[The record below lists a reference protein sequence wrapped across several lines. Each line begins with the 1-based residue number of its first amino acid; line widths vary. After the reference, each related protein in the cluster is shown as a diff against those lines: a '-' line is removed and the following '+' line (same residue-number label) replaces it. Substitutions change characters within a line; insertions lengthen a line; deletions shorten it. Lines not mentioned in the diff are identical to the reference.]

1 MTKESKSLFQLFKS
15 KVGHPKKPGTNTRS
29 KKLSAISKLSPRNKK
44 STVKAIIALAV
55 IVAIGGAIPFPHAFA
70 KTVPVPFTTDNR
82 QSDELELN
90 DSKVIQQGV
99 NGTKVVQVSSMQS
112 LWGRIF
118 GLQPIQQKETTSTI
132 SKPSINKVVVEG
144 TKKYQYMLC
153 SNGNYRYYTDE
164 QFKEPQTGFTSKS
177 KDNCED
183 NNQGHKVGLTNSSPA
198 NNVTSSA
205 SRPTSTTQPYS
216 YEAEKIDREVEKLNW
231 CTQEEKKIDD
241 EYIGKVQQARAIQ
254 GVSDVDFNSIVD
266 GAYWKYS
273 HDIGLLRA
281 SGCTIAITHDN
292 YSR

>member
-15 KVGHPKKPGTNTRS
+15 KVGHEKSSGKNTQS
-29 KKLSAISKLSPRNKK
+29 IKLPAISRLFPKNKK
-44 STVKAIIALAV
+44 STAKAIIALAV
-55 IVAIGGAIPFPHAFA
+55 IVAIGGAIPFPYAFA

-90 DSKVIQQGV
+90 DSKIIQQGM

-118 GLQPIQQKETTSTI
+118 GLQPILQEETTSTT
-132 SKPSINKVVVEG
+132 SKPSINKVVANG

-153 SNGNYRYYTDE
+153 SDGSSRYYTDE

-177 KDNCED
+177 QDYCKE
-183 NNQGHKVGLTNSSPA
+183 NNQGHKVSLSNSNPA
-198 NNVTSSA
+198 NNIASSA

-231 CTQEEKKIDD
+231 CTQEEKKIGD
-241 EYIGKVQQARAIQ
+241 EYIGKVHQARATQ
-254 GVSDVDFNSIVD
+254 GISDVDFNAIVD

-273 HDIGLLRA
+273 LNIGLLRA
-281 SGCTIAITHDN
+281 SGCTITITYDN